1 MPLLDIKNLSVR
13 FGSLENEVRAVDG
26 VSLAI
31 EPGESFALVGESG
44 SGKTVLG
51 FSLTRL
57 NPEPQAR
64 YAGEIFFDGKNIFD
78 LPKKD
83 LPALRGRG
91 VAYIFQEPSTSL
103 NPVLRI
109 GDQIGEAIRLHQP
122 EVADVKAET
131 IRLLRAAQIP
141 EPEHRIYAYPHEL
154 SGGMQQRVVIAMAL
168 ACRPKLL
175 VADEPTTALDV
186 TIQAQILTLLHSL
199 KKDYGMSVLLVTHNF
214 AILKGLVDKVGVMYR
229 GKLVEWGSVDAVMTN
244 PQHPYTRALIECIPK
259 PGARKNRLP
268 TLADF
273 GL

>member
-1 MPLLDIKNLSVR
+1 MPLLEIKNLSVR

-26 VSLAI
+26 VSLSI
-31 EPGESFALVGESG
+31 ERGQSFALVGESG

-57 NPEPQAR
+57 NTEPQAR
-64 YAGEIFFDGKNIFD
+64 YSGEIFFDGKNIFD

-122 EVADVKAET
+122 NVVNVKAET
-131 IRLLRAAQIP
+131 ISLLRAAQIP
-141 EPEHRIYAYPHEL
+141 EPEHRIFAYPHEL

-186 TIQAQILTLLHSL
+186 TIQAQILELLHSL
-199 KKDYGMSVLLVTHNF
+199 KKEYGMSVLLVTHNF

-229 GKLVEWGSVDAVMTN
+229 GKLVEWGSVNEVMQN
-244 PQHPYTRALIECIPK
+244 PQHPYT
-259 PGARKNRLP
+259 
-268 TLADF
+268 
-273 GL
+273 